1 MCESYFQGYHEG
13 LRQVRGPEGHSSVKT
28 CRSKCPCGQLGGKPI
43 IVRAIAECPRTAQL
57 IRELLGSPSKWRWT
71 AICEENPKPSNAE
84 ACPEKKPSWL
94 ENSLTIVLYCKQPA
108 HSLEGHLRLALPY

>member
-13 LRQVRGPEGHSSVKT
+13 LRQVRGPEGYSSVKT

-57 IRELLGSPSKWRWT
+57 IRELLGSPSKWRWI
-71 AICEENPKPSNAE
+71 AISEENQKPSDAE
-84 ACPEKKPSWL
+84 AGKEAEQSWL
-94 ENSLTIVLYCKQPA
+94 EISYD
-108 HSLEGHLRLALPY
+108 SALL